1 MHTLEVYDPSGATEV
16 LKLHASRL
24 DSLDGKKIGF
34 VSNDEW
40 QAHRMLPLVADYI
53 EKEFNNVEIVPFSEF
68 PIGNMRIGEDETIQR
83 AKELEVDAIV
93 VGNAS

>member
-83 AKELEVDAIV
+83 AKEL
-93 VGNAS
+93 